1 MTRIANIT
9 ATGQYLPE
17 RKVTNAELKEH
28 FEPLGLA
35 HVIDK
40 LEAASGI
47 KQRWWAPDDWTTS
60 DLAVPAARQALE
72 RAGRR
77 PEDVDLIIFGTD
89 SPDYITPAT
98 ATVLQAKLGAKNAGA
113 FDIGCACASFPTALS
128 TAAGIIATNPDI
140 KTILVV
146 GAYMMH
152 KLADPND
159 PSIFFYGDGAGAAVV
174 EAGDR
179 EGFVGAVYHS
189 DGSYADAWGIYAGAV
204 AEPAS
209 KEALE
214 AGRTYVKITRRYPPE
229 VNDEGWPRLFRR
241 LAELNGFTVDEV
253 AAGIFTQIRKAT
265 IETVADAIGLP
276 RSKAP
281 VIMDTCGYTG
291 SACIPMALDREIQ
304 SGRLRS
310 GDLVVMIGSGVGY
323 NQAACAFRI
332 T

>member
-98 ATVLQAKLGAKNAGA
+98 ATVLQAKLGGRGRG
-113 FDIGCACASFPTALS
+113 D
-128 TAAGIIATNPDI
+128 
-140 KTILVV
+140 VV
-146 GAYMMH
+146 
-152 KLADPND
+152 
-159 PSIFFYGDGAGAAVV
+159 
-174 EAGDR
+174 
-179 EGFVGAVYHS
+179 
-189 DGSYADAWGIYAGAV
+189 
-204 AEPAS
+204 
-209 KEALE
+209 
-214 AGRTYVKITRRYPPE
+214 
-229 VNDEGWPRLFRR
+229 
-241 LAELNGFTVDEV
+241 
-253 AAGIFTQIRKAT
+253 
-265 IETVADAIGLP
+265 
-276 RSKAP
+276 
-281 VIMDTCGYTG
+281 
-291 SACIPMALDREIQ
+291 
-304 SGRLRS
+304 
-310 GDLVVMIGSGVGY
+310 
-323 NQAACAFRI
+323 
-332 T
+332 

>member
-98 ATVLQAKLGAKNAGA
+98 R
-113 FDIGCACASFPTALS
+113 SEERR
-128 TAAGIIATNPDI
+128 
-140 KTILVV
+140 V
-146 GAYMMH
+146 G
-152 KLADPND
+152 KECR
-159 PSIFFYGDGAGAAVV
+159 S
-174 EAGDR
+174 R
-179 EGFVGAVYHS
+179 
-189 DGSYADAWGIYAGAV
+189 GS
-204 AEPAS
+204 PQCS
-209 KEALE
+209 RKS
-214 AGRTYVKITRRYPPE
+214 RRP
-229 VNDEGWPRLFRR
+229 
-241 LAELNGFTVDEV
+241 
-253 AAGIFTQIRKAT
+253 
-265 IETVADAIGLP
+265 
-276 RSKAP
+276 
-281 VIMDTCGYTG
+281 
-291 SACIPMALDREIQ
+291 
-304 SGRLRS
+304 
-310 GDLVVMIGSGVGY
+310 
-323 NQAACAFRI
+323 
-332 T
+332 